1 MKEIGN
7 IKLVYTSSE
16 FGFKL
21 GKPNNDRHQS
31 GSPTG
36 VVKIGG
42 GSSNFNGGSTSRR
55 QFTFYHSV
63 PRNSW

>member
-36 VVKIGG
+36 VEKIGG
-42 GSSNFNGGSTSRR
+42 GSSNFNGGSTG
-55 QFTFYHSV
+55 
-63 PRNSW
+63 PKKCC

>member
-36 VVKIGG
+36 VENIGG
-42 GSSNFNGGSTSRR
+42 ALQILMGGARGA
-55 QFTFYHSV
+55 
-63 PRNSW
+63 

>member
-36 VVKIGG
+36 VEKIGG
-42 GSSNFNGGSTSRR
+42 GALQILMGGARGA
-55 QFTFYHSV
+55 
-63 PRNSW
+63 